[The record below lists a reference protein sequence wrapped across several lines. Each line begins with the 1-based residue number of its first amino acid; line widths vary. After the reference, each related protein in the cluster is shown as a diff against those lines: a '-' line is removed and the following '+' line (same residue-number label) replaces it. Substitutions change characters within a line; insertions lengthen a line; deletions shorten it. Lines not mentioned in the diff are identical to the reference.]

1 MDVKCLLVYVI
12 IMTTQQVINGHK
24 LRPVYKKLSRL
35 KDAVYAHRAQWKN
48 EMKIF
53 HNIIER
59 KFLNRVVRETL
70 PNLIEK
76 KLLDIL
82 KSGVL
87 DIAIDDYNYQRI
99 NRMYRQHQLIKVHL
113 NWTYRQLVGVM
124 ALVSK
129 SNRESKELT
138 RQIKSLQTS
147 VNGFKSSFNEIREEN
162 VRLKQTLSGI
172 ENQVME
178 LSSCFPS
185 DTSCGVVKDRSTRVV
200 SINTWDTAL
209 TTEFSSGY
217 TAEDVGHDELLST
230 ITPDPAVH
238 TLTPTT
244 DVTDSFAE
252 DLEDEKLITLIP
264 RQRFEGIAT
273 EKTASETRSLSSPSG
288 RETTTSN
295 IAPHPS
301 SSLTTITATTSTTH
315 TDQAERSTSKTLA
328 AATVVTEALAT
339 AAEDR
344 MISTTKKQTTTTRP
358 GDAVRDI
365 LSLIKN

>member
-1 MDVKCLLVYVI
+1 
-12 IMTTQQVINGHK
+12 
-24 LRPVYKKLSRL
+24 
-35 KDAVYAHRAQWKN
+35 
-48 EMKIF
+48 MKIF

-70 PNLIEK
+70 PNLTEK

-87 DIAIDDYNYQRI
+87 DIAIDDYNQQRI

-162 VRLKQTLSGI
+162 VRLKQTMSGI

-230 ITPDPAVH
+230 ITPEVTLTHETPVLTTEAEKQDKESETFSMRSGEHTDPAVH

-264 RQRFEGIAT
+264 RQRFVNLCGPDSVE
-273 EKTASETRSLSSPSG
+273 LS
-288 RETTTSN
+288 
-295 IAPHPS
+295 
-301 SSLTTITATTSTTH
+301 
-315 TDQAERSTSKTLA
+315 
-328 AATVVTEALAT
+328 V
-339 AAEDR
+339 
-344 MISTTKKQTTTTRP
+344 
-358 GDAVRDI
+358 VRDKRNVG
-365 LSLIKN
+365 LERPQGLIRDYSVTAM